1 MVEKDYYA
9 ALGVPK
15 DAPAA
20 DIKKAY
26 RKLARELHP
35 DKNPGDA
42 KAEAR
47 FKEVSEAY
55 DVLSDDARRR
65 EYDEAR
71 ALFAAGRYP
80 GGPGGTAGPGGPGFG
95 APGYGYG
102 SGNGAGNINLDDL
115 FGAGGAG
122 AGGAN
127 GGLGGIFDNLF
138 QRSSPGRGPRRGTD
152 IEAEVTISFDKAL
165 VGLEATVRLP
175 GAATCT
181 TCNGHGAR
189 PGTAPRTCGVCRG
202 LGVVSRSQ
210 GGFALSEPCRECLGK
225 GSIIDHPCPDC
236 QGSGRREREQR
247 IRIPAGV
254 ADGQRLKVRGRGTPG
269 ERGGSPGDLEVTVH
283 VLAHPVFGREGH
295 NLTITLPVTITEAA
309 LGASVRVPTLDGAP
323 LTVKVPPGTSSGRRL
338 RARGRGVSRPT
349 GGQGDLI
356 VTVEVTVP
364 KPSELSPKARTAL
377 QEFALA
383 HPADPREPLLAQM
396 EGMS

>member
-1 MVEKDYYA
+1 MSVRDMVEKDYYA

-55 DVLSDDARRR
+55 DVLSDERRRR

-71 ALFAAGRYP
+71 ALFQSGRFS
-80 GGPGGTAGPGGPGFG
+80 GGPGGFPGNGG
-95 APGYGYG
+95 GYG
-102 SGNGAGNINLDDL
+102 SGYAGT
-115 FGAGGAG
+115 GAGGGFSG
-122 AGGAN
+122 ASGGIN
-127 GGLGGIFDNLF
+127 MDDLLGGFGDLF
-138 QRSSPGRGPRRGTD
+138 QRQSPGRGPKRGVD
-152 IEAEVTISFDKAL
+152 IEAEVTISFEKSL
-165 VGLEATVRLP
+165 TGLEATVRIP
-175 GAATCT
+175 GAATCA
-181 TCNGHGAR
+181 TCNGLGSR
-189 PGTAPRTCGVCRG
+189 PGTMPRTCPVCRG
-202 LGVVSRSQ
+202 LGVISRSQ

-225 GSIIDHPCPDC
+225 GQLIDHPCPDC
-236 QGSGRREREQR
+236 HGSGRREREQR

-283 VLAHPVFGREGH
+283 VQAHPVFGREGP
-295 NLTITLPVTITEAA
+295 NLTIALPITFSEAT

-323 LTVKVPPGTSSGRRL
+323 LTVKVPPGTSSGKRL
-338 RARGRGVSRPT
+338 RAKGRGVPKT
-349 GGQGDLI
+349 GGGNGDLI
-356 VTVEVTVP
+356 VTVEVAVP
-364 KPSELSPKARTAL
+364 KPSDLSPKARTAL
-377 QEFALA
+377 QEFAQA
-383 HPADPREPLLAQM
+383 HPADPREALMAQL
-396 EGMS
+396 GQQ

>member
-1 MVEKDYYA
+1 MSVRDMVEKDYYA

-35 DKNPGDA
+35 DKNPGDT

-47 FKEVSEAY
+47 FKEISEAY
-55 DVLSDDARRR
+55 DVLSDERRRR

-71 ALFAAGRYP
+71 ALFQSGRFS
-80 GGPGGTAGPGGPGFG
+80 GGPGGFPGNSG
-95 APGYGYG
+95 GYG
-102 SGNGAGNINLDDL
+102 SGYAGT
-115 FGAGGAG
+115 GAGGGFAG
-122 AGGAN
+122 ASGGIN
-127 GGLGGIFDNLF
+127 MDDLLGGFSDLF
-138 QRSSPGRGPRRGTD
+138 QRQSPGRGPKRGVD
-152 IEAEVTISFDKAL
+152 IEAEVTISFEKSL
-165 VGLEATVRLP
+165 TGLEAAVRIP

-181 TCNGHGAR
+181 TCNGLGSR
-189 PGTAPRTCGVCRG
+189 PGTMPRTCPVCRG
-202 LGVVSRSQ
+202 LGVISRSQ

-225 GSIIDHPCPDC
+225 GQLIDHPCPDC
-236 QGSGRREREQR
+236 HGSGRREREQR

-283 VLAHPVFGREGH
+283 VQPHPVFGREGP
-295 NLTITLPVTITEAA
+295 NLTIALPITFSEAT

-323 LTVKVPPGTSSGRRL
+323 LTVKVPPGTSSGKRL
-338 RARGRGVSRPT
+338 RAKGRGVPKT
-349 GGQGDLI
+349 GGGSGDLI
-356 VTVEVTVP
+356 VTVEVAVP
-364 KPSELSPKARTAL
+364 KPTDLSPKARTAL

-383 HPADPREPLLAQM
+383 HPGDPREALMAQL
-396 EGMS
+396 GQQ